1 MLGDYQW
8 FAVSIFF
15 ATVVAAIALV
25 RAFGGQTLLGT
36 ALLVLGLV
44 VLGNGALVLPWER
57 IWTDNGRQIVA
68 LLEAASVGLTR
79 KEEQLY
85 FALALI
91 VLALV
96 VLISSI
102 ARSETKR

>member
-1 MLGDYQW
+1 VLGDYQW
-8 FAVSIFF
+8 FAISIFS
-15 ATVVAAIALV
+15 ATVVATVALLK
-25 RAFGGQTLLGT
+25 AFGVRTLLGT

-57 IWTDNGRQIVA
+57 IWTDHGRQIVA
-68 LLEAASVGLTR
+68 LLEAASVGLSR

-85 FALALI
+85 IALALI

-102 ARSETKR
+102 ARSETKG